1 LYQLLKSVGYLIRHT
16 LSEVLREHIIED
28 YSARTGFRLVRTRQD
43 QGGIYMPIS
52 DYMRRLLLDTLADNI
67 NEVILGFDGTPATTD
82 DGAAGRPAITLTP
95 TITIVDDT
103 SLLVEA
109 KLPYDTTFTD
119 KIKEVYI
126 QFRGA
131 TEFTP
136 VARYTINPITK
147 SSSNELK
154 IQIAIE
160 VA

>member
-1 LYQLLKSVGYLIRHT
+1 
-16 LSEVLREHIIED
+16 
-28 YSARTGFRLVRTRQD
+28 
-43 QGGIYMPIS
+43 MPIS
-52 DYMRRLLLDTLADNI
+52 DYMRRLLLDTLASNI

-131 TEFTP
+131 TEFTH

>member
-1 LYQLLKSVGYLIRHT
+1 
-16 LSEVLREHIIED
+16 
-28 YSARTGFRLVRTRQD
+28 
-43 QGGIYMPIS
+43 MPIS
-52 DYMRRLLLDTLADNI
+52 DYMRRLLLDTLASNI

-109 KLPYDTTFTD
+109 KLPYDTSFTEQ
-119 KIKEVYI
+119 IKEVYI
-126 QFRGA
+126 QFRDS
-131 TEFTP
+131 TDFTP
-136 VARYTINPITK
+136 VARYTIAPINK
-147 SSSNELK
+147 SSANELK

>member
-1 LYQLLKSVGYLIRHT
+1 
-16 LSEVLREHIIED
+16 
-28 YSARTGFRLVRTRQD
+28 
-43 QGGIYMPIS
+43 MPIS

-126 QFRGA
+126 QFRDT
-131 TEFTP
+131 TEYTP
-136 VARYTINPITK
+136 VARYTISPITK
-147 SSSNELK
+147 SNSNELK